1 VSVVRAD
8 RARLRRWVTLS
19 GAYLSAAVVPALAVS
34 GLALGV
40 AGLARA
46 GPMVG
51 GCGALLA
58 VIAFVVERR
67 RADAAEERLAR
78 FRTRLRL
85 ARSRAEEELSDLRR
99 QVRLLEGQ
107 MWDRRWLAGPAAP
120 AAPAARAARAG
131 SATAQ
136 VRDLRGVAR
145 PVDPPVTDDPAEL
158 DDRVYADLEP
168 AVQSSD
174 ELKAVMEEPSRRA
187 GSPARPAT
195 RPPGRAPGPPRD
207 RPAGRRTA

>member
-8 RARLRRWVTLS
+8 PARLRRWVTLS
-19 GAYLSAAVVPALAVS
+19 RAYFSAAVVPALAVS

-46 GPMVG
+46 GPVVG

-58 VIAFVVERR
+58 VIAFAVERR

-78 FRTRLRL
+78 FRTRLRV
-85 ARSRAEEELSDLRR
+85 ARSRAEEELSGLRR

-107 MWDRRWLAGPAAP
+107 LWDRRWLAGSATVMEQAAP
-120 AAPAARAARAG
+120 ALPGGYPPAE
-131 SATAQ
+131 

-158 DDRVYADLEP
+158 DDRVYADLEAAETP
-168 AVQSSD
+168 D

-195 RPPGRAPGPPRD
+195 RPAGRAPGPPRD